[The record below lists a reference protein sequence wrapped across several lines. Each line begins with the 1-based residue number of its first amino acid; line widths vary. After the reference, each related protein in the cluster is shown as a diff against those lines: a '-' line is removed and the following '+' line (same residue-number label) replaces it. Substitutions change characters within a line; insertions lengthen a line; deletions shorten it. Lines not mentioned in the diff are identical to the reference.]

1 VTTRADLPERLARAA
16 VALDTRAGAA
26 RPTSTPESRTG
37 RAGWLFVAP
46 ALVLIGVFFLLPVGA
61 SLLLSVT
68 DFDLYA
74 VADRANARFV
84 GLANYATL
92 LHNPTFWLALKNTFY
107 FALIGGPLTVATS
120 LGAALLVNAKLVRFK
135 TVFRTIYFLPF
146 VTTLVAVAIVWRYLY
161 HPQYGL
167 LNYAL
172 GAVGIRPVDWLGDPR
187 WAMPAIIL
195 LAVWKNFGYNMLIFI
210 AGLQAIP
217 EELYEAASL
226 DGAGGVRRFWHVT
239 LPNLAPTF
247 FFVGVVTMIGYFQ
260 LFAEPYV
267 MTAGGPLGATTSL
280 VLFMYTEGF
289 RWWRLGNAAAIAFLL
304 FIIIMA
310 WTLVQL
316 RVERRMAT

>member
-1 VTTRADLPERLARAA
+1 MSGTRAQIAA
-16 VALDTRAGAA
+16 K
-26 RPTSTPESRTG
+26 TPEWRAG
-37 RAGWLFVAP
+37 RAGWLFIAP
-46 ALVLIGVFFLLPVGA
+46 AITLIAVFFFLPVGA
-61 SLLLSVT
+61 SLLLSIT

-74 VADRANARFV
+74 VANPSNVRIVGAR
-84 GLANYATL
+84 NYIDL

-120 LGAALLVNAKLVRFK
+120 LGAALLVNAKVVRFK
-135 TVFRTIYFLPF
+135 TFFRTVYFLPF

-161 HPQYGL
+161 HPQYGF

-172 GAVGIRPVDWLGDPR
+172 GAVGIHPVDWLGDPR

-210 AGLQAIP
+210 AGLQAVP
-217 EELYEAASL
+217 EDLYEAAAL
-226 DGAGGVRRFWHVT
+226 DGAGAVRQFWHVT

-280 VLFMYTEGF
+280 VLFMYEEGF
-289 RWWRLGNAAAIAFLL
+289 RWWRLGVAASIAFLL
-304 FIIIMA
+304 FLIILV
-310 WTLVQL
+310 WTAIQL
-316 RVERRMAT
+316 RLERRLAA